1 MTYAAGDGGGGEIG
15 VGGGGVE
22 MVAIDEGVWCG
33 ETETGED
40 EPGRAVPD
48 ADGDGVGGA
57 EGPQPTKTPATTIL
71 AMNPII
77 AYLRALTEDALSFAP

>member
-1 MTYAAGDGGGGEIG
+1 
-15 VGGGGVE
+15 

-40 EPGRAVPD
+40 EPGKAVPD
-48 ADGDGVGGA
+48 ADGDGVGDA
-57 EGPQPTKTPATTIL
+57 EGPQLVNTPATTIL

-77 AYLRALTEDALSFAP
+77 AHLRALTDDAHFFVLYLFHILFLIYFS

>member
-1 MTYAAGDGGGGEIG
+1 MIYAADDGGGGEIG
-15 VGGGGVE
+15 VGRGGGVVE

-48 ADGDGVGGA
+48 GDGVGDA
-57 EGPQPTKTPATTIL
+57 EGPQPTSTPATTIL
-71 AMNPII
+71 AMNTII
-77 AYLRALTEDALSFAP
+77 AHLCALIDDAHFFVL

>member
-1 MTYAAGDGGGGEIG
+1 
-15 VGGGGVE
+15 
-22 MVAIDEGVWCG
+22 MVAIDEGLWCG

-48 ADGDGVGGA
+48 ADGDGVGDA
-57 EGPQPTKTPATTIL
+57 EGPQPTNTPATTIL

-77 AYLRALTEDALSFAP
+77 AHLRALTDDALSFAL